1 MFRNHRKV
9 SLNIA
14 SEASYGYGDKSLLTM
29 SNSVTRQVTFN
40 RTKVVENAIIK
51 NVTFGVIF
59 KQCAEPYLNYT
70 FEEVI
75 QIPKDF

>member
-14 SEASYGYGDKSLLTM
+14 SEASYVYVDKSLLTM

-40 RTKVVENAIIK
+40 RTKVVENAI
-51 NVTFGVIF
+51 
-59 KQCAEPYLNYT
+59 PYLNYT
-70 FEEVI
+70 FVEVI

>member
-1 MFRNHRKV
+1 
-9 SLNIA
+9 
-14 SEASYGYGDKSLLTM
+14 M

-59 KQCAEPYLNYT
+59 KQCVEPYLNYT
-70 FEEVI
+70 FVEVI